1 MPLSPFEAIALRWV
15 PGEGPVEI
23 YPLAAGLVNASFR
36 VARAGR
42 QYALRVTHP
51 EACPRGFDQGFDRE
65 WDREWECNVLRCAA
79 AAGLAPAIEQCD
91 PAEGV
96 LVSRWVS
103 GRVWSPQEIQ
113 RPETIAAMGLL
124 LRKVH
129 ALRIPQ
135 PARTMNPAAWIAQYS
150 QALAGSGAGVG
161 MGIEAGT
168 GMVVGSGVGGAIE
181 AGARSGPSAVERP
194 AADAA
199 AALRSAADANLASL
213 AVSPA
218 PAPVLCHS
226 DLHRHNLIVMDPGAG
241 AAALL
246 LDWEYAHVS
255 DPYWDVAGWAAN
267 NDLAQAQASALLS
280 SYLGRTAHAD
290 ECARLSLFMWL
301 YDYVCLLW
309 SDLYVARRPGAAGA
323 HVTTEERAHGAIT
336 GVAASVAPGV
346 VAQRTAGGANVG
358 MAHAAAPSMAASGV
372 AGVAPGVAADP
383 SQDAAEIVAKR
394 AERLRARLL
403 ASPSVLW

>member
-1 MPLSPFEAIALRWV
+1 MQIHR
-15 PGEGPVEI
+15 
-23 YPLAAGLVNASFR
+23 LASGLVNDSFR

-51 EACPRGFDQGFDRE
+51 ESGAHGLDQGFN
-65 WDREWECNVLRCAA
+65 REWECNVLRCAA
-79 AAGLAPAIEQCD
+79 AAGLAPAIEHCD

-113 RPETIAAMGLL
+113 RPETIEAMGLL

-135 PARTMNPAAWIAQYS
+135 PARTMNPAAWIAQYA
-150 QALAGSGAGVG
+150 QALAGSGAWD
-161 MGIEAGT
+161 GI
-168 GMVVGSGVGGAIE
+168 GSG
-181 AGARSGPSAVERP
+181 PCAVEWQ
-194 AADAA
+194 AAEAPT
-199 AALRSAADANLASL
+199 ALRNAADANLALL
-213 AVSPA
+213 AASPA

-226 DLHRHNLIVMDPGAG
+226 DLHRHNLIAMDPGAG
-241 AAALL
+241 ARVLL

-267 NDLAQAQASALLS
+267 NELAQATALLS
-280 SYLGRTAHAD
+280 SYLGRTAQAD

-309 SDLYVARRPGAAGA
+309 SELYLAQRPGAAGA
-323 HVTTEERAHGAIT
+323 HETTEGRAHGVIT
-336 GVAASVAPGV
+336 GVAHAAAEGVAANVAPGL
-346 VAQRTAGGANVG
+346 AIGPPQNGAE
-358 MAHAAAPSMAASGV
+358 S
-372 AGVAPGVAADP
+372 
-383 SQDAAEIVAKR
+383 VAKR